1 MSYLPMFP
9 EIPEG
14 QELPPGPP
22 VSRAALRLSLPVRN
36 QVEMV
41 MRDLDST
48 LDPEHPAR
56 AIWDLVERLDLS
68 RLYEG
73 ISAAA
78 DTPGRPAT
86 DPKVLLALWLYATV
100 EGIGSA
106 HQLDRLS
113 REHDA
118 FRWLRGGVPLNY
130 HLLSD
135 FRGGHEEELDQMLTS
150 LVAVLL
156 KEDVVKLKRVAQD
169 GVRVRASAGEGSF
182 RGEKTLRECLKQA
195 QEQVERLAEER
206 EHPDPLLN
214 QREQAARERAA
225 RERGERVEEALRQLP
240 EVQAVKERQK
250 RHAGKKR
257 AAKVTEAR
265 VSTTDPDARVMKMAG
280 GDFRPAYNVQF
291 ATDTGSGII
300 VGAGVTNKGADQ
312 GQALPMADQVMRR
325 TGRQPEAYL
334 VDGGFVHLEDI
345 RSLEE
350 RRIAVYAPPK
360 ERKPEGR
367 PKKEGAAVEAWRLRM
382 ATTEGKKIYKE
393 RAATAEWVNAQARV
407 RYGLHQFRVRRLSKV
422 RCVALLIA
430 LAHNLCQWLR
440 HATAVEHTLL
450 LEAPI

>member
-1 MSYLPMFP
+1 MSNLPLFP
-9 EIPEG
+9 GLPES
-14 QELPPGPP
+14 QESLTQPP
-22 VSRAALRLSLPVRN
+22 VSQTELRLSVPVRN

-56 AIWDLVERLDLS
+56 AIWALVERLDLS
-68 RLYEG
+68 QLYDP
-73 ISAAA
+73 IRAAA

-100 EGIGSA
+100 EGISSA
-106 HQLDRLS
+106 HELDLLS
-113 REHDA
+113 QEHDA
-118 FRWLRGGVPLNY
+118 YRWLRGGVPLNY

-135 FRGGHEEELDQMLTS
+135 FRGGHEEALDQLLTD

-182 RGEKTLRECLKQA
+182 RGEKTLRGCLKQA

-257 AAKVTEAR
+257 AAKAGVAGAVQRNGALLGELAGIAEQ
-265 VSTTDPDARVMKMAG
+265 VEQHLPDLGQIGVHGAKLIGAADFKGIGVLLDQRRNGGDHVLEHGGDVEGLQEEVHLAGFDLRQVENVVDQRQQMLAG
-280 GDFRPAYNVQF
+280 GLNFLQ
-291 ATDTGSGII
+291 
-300 VGAGVTNKGADQ
+300 VGNEVLLA
-312 GQALPMADQVMRR
+312 QV
-325 TGRQPEAYL
+325 
-334 VDGGFVHLEDI
+334 F
-345 RSLEE
+345 SL
-350 RRIAVYAPPK
+350 
-360 ERKPEGR
+360 
-367 PKKEGAAVEAWRLRM
+367 L
-382 ATTEGKKIYKE
+382 
-393 RAATAEWVNAQARV
+393 
-407 RYGLHQFRVRRLSKV
+407 
-422 RCVALLIA
+422 
-430 LAHNLCQWLR
+430 
-440 HATAVEHTLL
+440 VEHF
-450 LEAPI
+450 AVADDGIQRGA

>member
-1 MSYLPMFP
+1 MSYLPLFP
-9 EIPEG
+9 ELPES
-14 QELPPGPP
+14 QELPVPPP
-22 VSRAALRLSLPVRN
+22 VSLTELRLSVPVRN

-41 MRDLDST
+41 MRDLHSS

-56 AIWDLVERLDLS
+56 AIWALVERLDLS
-68 RLYEG
+68 QLYDP
-73 ISAAA
+73 IRAAA

-135 FRGGHEEELDQMLTS
+135 FRGGHEEVLDHLLTD

-156 KEDVVKLKRVAQD
+156 KEDVVKLKGVAQD
-169 GVRVRASAGEGSF
+169 GVRVRASAGGGSF
-182 RGEKTLRECLKQA
+182 RREQTLRNCLKQA
-195 QEQVERLAEER
+195 QEQVERLAKER
-206 EHPDPLLN
+206 EHPDPLVN
-214 QREQAARERAA
+214 RREQAARERAA
-225 RERGERVEEALRQLP
+225 RERVERVEEALRQLP
-240 EVQAVKERQK
+240 ALQAVKERQQ
-250 RHAGKKR
+250 RHAGQKR

-265 VSTTDPDARVMKMAG
+265 VSTTDPDARVMKMADG
-280 GDFRPAYNVQF
+280 GFRPAYNVQF
-291 ATDTGSGII
+291 ATDTASGII
-300 VGAGVTNKGADQ
+300 VGVGVTNKGADQ
-312 GQALPMADQVMRR
+312 GQALPMADQVIQR

-334 VDGGFVHLEDI
+334 LDGGFVDLEDI
-345 RSLEE
+345 RWLEE
-350 RRIAVYAPPK
+350 GGIAVYAPLK
-360 ERKPEGR
+360 ERQKPR
-367 PKKEGAAVEAWRLRM
+367 ARLKESNPVQAWRLRM
-382 ATTEGKKIYKE
+382 ATPEGKEVYKE

-407 RYGLHQFRVRRLSKV
+407 RYGLQQFRVRRLPKV

-440 HATAVEHTLL
+440 HTADAEDALL
-450 LEAPI
+450 LRAEV